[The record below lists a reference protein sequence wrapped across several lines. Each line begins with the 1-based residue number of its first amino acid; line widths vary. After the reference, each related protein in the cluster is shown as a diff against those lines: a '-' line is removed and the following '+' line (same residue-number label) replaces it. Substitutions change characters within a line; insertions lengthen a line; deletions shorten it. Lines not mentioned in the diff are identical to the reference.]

1 MDTLVPLAEKIAA
14 RLIAHKETIA
24 VAESSTGGLVSA
36 ALLALPGASAYFVG
50 GAVVYTKAARAAL
63 MGVGDAD
70 MQDLRPST
78 EAYAL
83 MLAKRARE
91 RMGATWGIAETGA
104 TGPTGN
110 RYGDAAGHTCIA
122 VSGPVERA
130 ITLETGSA
138 DRRANMDAFA
148 KRALELLSEV
158 ISAARYARLLRRLG
172 HLGAHLRAECVDRFQ
187 ALRRLDVPEGPDV
200 AGVQPLRQRADA
212 VDRADAVAE
221 GECAVG
227 AD

>member
-1 MDTLVPLAEKIAA
+1 MDVLTPLAEKIAA
-14 RLIAHKETIA
+14 RLIARKETIA

-36 ALLALPGASAYFVG
+36 ALLAVPGASAYFVG

-70 MQDLRPST
+70 MQGLRPST

-83 MLAKRARE
+83 LLAKRARE
-91 RMGATWGIAETGA
+91 RMGATWAIAETGA

-122 VSGPVERA
+122 VVGPVQRA

-148 KRALELLSEV
+148 KRALELLLEL
-158 ISAARYARLLRRLG
+158 IPSAK
-172 HLGAHLRAECVDRFQ
+172 
-187 ALRRLDVPEGPDV
+187 
-200 AGVQPLRQRADA
+200 
-212 VDRADAVAE
+212 
-221 GECAVG
+221 
-227 AD
+227 